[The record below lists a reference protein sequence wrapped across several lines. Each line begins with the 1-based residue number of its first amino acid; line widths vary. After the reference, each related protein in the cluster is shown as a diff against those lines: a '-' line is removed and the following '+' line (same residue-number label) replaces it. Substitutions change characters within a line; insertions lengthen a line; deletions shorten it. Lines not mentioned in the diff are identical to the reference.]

1 VRRVNAIKDAAEN
14 SQALRDSLRATTE
27 FEAAEVAGATPAVL
41 AELARVL
48 ASADARVDS
57 LRHRVA

>member
-1 VRRVNAIKDAAEN
+1 VNAIKDAAEN
-14 SQALRDSLRATTE
+14 SQALKDSVRATSDL
-27 FEAAEVAGATPAVL
+27 EAAEVAGEAPAVI
-41 AELARVL
+41 AELARVR

>member
-1 VRRVNAIKDAAEN
+1 VNAIKDAAEN
-14 SQALRDSLRATTE
+14 SQALKDSLRATSDL
-27 FEAAEVAGATPAVL
+27 EAAEDAGAGPAVL
-41 AELARVL
+41 AELARVR